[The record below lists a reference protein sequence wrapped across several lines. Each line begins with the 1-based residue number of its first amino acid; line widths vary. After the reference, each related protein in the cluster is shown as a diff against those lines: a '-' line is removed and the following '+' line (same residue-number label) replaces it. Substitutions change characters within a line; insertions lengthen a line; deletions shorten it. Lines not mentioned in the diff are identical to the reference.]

1 MTRFQYKWLTAMTL
15 AFSLGAAMPAYAQ
28 EPDLDDPSPS
38 QLILPAGTWIT
49 VRVKQPLSSDQN
61 QPGDSFTATLA
72 QPLVVNG
79 LVVARRGQ
87 TIGGRVAEAQKAGRA
102 KGTSRLG
109 LELTEISIVDGQ
121 QLPVLTQ
128 FIEYQGGT
136 SVGQDATAIATA
148 TGIGAAIGAAADGG
162 FGAGMGAIAGAA
174 ASTIGVLVTRGRPTV
189 VYPEAVLTFRTL
201 QPLTISTERS
211 APAFLPVSQEDY
223 APQQLQRRAG
233 QPSIM
238 ARTPAY
244 YYGDPYYSSPRV
256 FIYSRP
262 RFYPDYGPRIF
273 IYSAPRFYTGY
284 RNRAFGPR
292 AIGPR
297 VFGPSVFSPRVFI
310 YSAPRFQH
318 PRSSHRRR

>member
-1 MTRFQYKWLTAMTL
+1 MMRSQYKWLAAMTL
-15 AFSLGAAMPAYAQ
+15 AFSLSAAMPAFAQ
-28 EPDLDDPSPS
+28 EPYATDPPLS

-49 VRVKQPLSSDQN
+49 VRVNQPLSSDQN
-61 QPGDSFTATLA
+61 QPGEPFTATLV
-72 QPLVVNG
+72 QPLVVEG

-87 TIGGRVAEAQKAGRA
+87 AVEGRVADAQKAGRA

-136 SVGQDATAIATA
+136 SVGQDATAVATA

-201 QPLTISTERS
+201 QPFTISTEQS
-211 APAFLPVSQEDY
+211 GPAFLPVSPEDY
-223 APQQLQRRAG
+223 EPQRLQRRAG
-233 QPSIM
+233 PPNV
-238 ARTPAY
+238 APPPAY
-244 YYGDPYYSSPRV
+244 YPYSYDPYFSSPRI

-262 RFYPDYGPRIF
+262 RFYPGYRNWGFNPRVFSPRIFSPRIF
-273 IYSAPRFYTGY
+273 IYSAPRNHHP
-284 RNRAFGPR
+284 RNRDHFRGHD
-292 AIGPR
+292 
-297 VFGPSVFSPRVFI
+297 
-310 YSAPRFQH
+310 Q
-318 PRSSHRRR
+318 RR